1 MNLLL
6 RALQLYTPEYL
17 RRRRLAEL
25 AAVTAG
31 AFGCPAP
38 DLGGLSGDER
48 LRRYAEFTRARVDE
62 MLAGGQDLCLIH
74 DRLYAG
80 AFRIGS
86 ELRRLLRVTTTAD
99 VMATA
104 RLLYRGLGID
114 FRGTTSGD
122 VLIARCYF
130 SDVYSSDVCRVI
142 AALDDGFLAGL
153 AGGGRLVFLQR
164 ITEGHDHCRACFTC
178 PERAER
184 AT

>member
-17 RRRRLAEL
+17 RRRRLADL

-62 MLAGGQDLCLIH
+62 AIAGGRDLPLIRG
-74 DRLYAG
+74 RLHAG

-86 ELRRLLRVTTTAD
+86 ELRRQLRITTMAD
-99 VMATA
+99 AMAAA
-104 RLLYRGLGID
+104 RVLYRGLGID
-114 FRGTTSGD
+114 FRGTPAGD
-122 VLIARCYF
+122 VLVARCFF
-130 SDVYSSDVCRVI
+130 SDFYSGDVCRVI

-153 AGGGRLVFLQR
+153 AGGGRLVFLRR
-164 ITEGHDHCRACFTC
+164 ITEGHDHCRACFTG
-178 PERAER
+178 PARAER